1 MPRIAEFA
9 KVSFN
14 QFETAWKNTFLTDDA
29 EIRRIYDSIRLP
41 SRATS
46 GSAGYDFYT
55 PVDISLK
62 PKENFLLPTG
72 IRVRMEDG
80 WFLGVMPKSGVGFK
94 YRLQMDN
101 TIGII
106 DGDYYYSDN
115 EGHIFVK
122 MTNDCNGGK
131 VLELKAGASVCQG
144 IFLPFG
150 ITFDDNATAR
160 RNGGLGSTSK

>member
-41 SRATS
+41 ARATS

-80 WFLGVMPKSGVGFK
+80 WFLGVMPKSGLGFNTACK
-94 YRLQMDN
+94 WTIRL
-101 TIGII
+101 G
-106 DGDYYYSDN
+106 
-115 EGHIFVK
+115 
-122 MTNDCNGGK
+122 
-131 VLELKAGASVCQG
+131 
-144 IFLPFG
+144 
-150 ITFDDNATAR
+150 
-160 RNGGLGSTSK
+160 

>member
-72 IRVRMEDG
+72 IRVRMLCPNPG
-80 WFLGVMPKSGVGFK
+80 WVLNTACKWTIRLG
-94 YRLQMDN
+94 
-101 TIGII
+101 
-106 DGDYYYSDN
+106 
-115 EGHIFVK
+115 
-122 MTNDCNGGK
+122 
-131 VLELKAGASVCQG
+131 
-144 IFLPFG
+144 
-150 ITFDDNATAR
+150 
-160 RNGGLGSTSK
+160 

>member
-62 PKENFLLPTG
+62 PKRIFYCRREYASEWKTAGFWALCPNPGWVLNTACKWT
-72 IRVRMEDG
+72 IR
-80 WFLGVMPKSGVGFK
+80 LG
-94 YRLQMDN
+94 
-101 TIGII
+101 
-106 DGDYYYSDN
+106 
-115 EGHIFVK
+115 
-122 MTNDCNGGK
+122 
-131 VLELKAGASVCQG
+131 
-144 IFLPFG
+144 
-150 ITFDDNATAR
+150 
-160 RNGGLGSTSK
+160 

>member
-55 PVDISLK
+55 PVDISRK

-80 WFLGVMPKSGVGFK
+80 WFLGVMPKSGLGFK

-115 EGHIFVK
+115 EGHIFEK

-131 VLELKAGASVCQG
+131 VLELEAAAWVWQG

-150 ITFDDNATAR
+150 ITIDEKATVR
-160 RNGGLGSTSK
+160 RHRGVG